1 MRRRR
6 NHGPSDSD
14 GLTSR
19 PPRSP
24 HEMAEHELCGR
35 TPDPSSVLWKPVRRE
50 RAGAR
55 EKWPQNHAETV
66 SRGRL
71 PPISRR
77 DRAPRHGTA
86 RHGTPRPSRRPDPP
100 VPNLR
105 PIHFG
110 PAASGSGSKKPAKV
124 ELRRVRSASSMR
136 RAASRYWVVSP
147 VDLRLRSASMS
158 FASFS

>member
-1 MRRRR
+1 M
-6 NHGPSDSD
+6 GD
-14 GLTSR
+14 R
-19 PPRSP
+19 PPRRAFFGSQRV
-24 HEMAEHELCGR
+24 AN
-35 TPDPSSVLWKPVRRE
+35 E
-50 RAGAR
+50 RAQ
-55 EKWPQNHAETV
+55 EKIGVKTTLKPSPEAGKRL
-66 SRGRL
+66 SRDE
-71 PPISRR
+71 I
-77 DRAPRHGTA
+77 APHGTARHGTA

-110 PAASGSGSKKPAKV
+110 LAASGSGSKKPAKV